1 MVNHTHLNLAGAL
14 SGDMFV
20 SGMLDSVVEVTQQ
33 TYWGKKQRQGF
44 SIDLLCPP
52 DVTDTLTSQCF
63 TVTGTLP
70 RKEGV
75 EQVGEKSHRVKV
87 SRRPKGYTT
96 KDEMDDLLSAGLSQ
110 QEQASVRIQAQR
122 LAIEQVEN
130 N

>member
-75 EQVGEKSHRVKV
+75 EQVGEKNTSSK
-87 SRRPKGYTT
+87 S
-96 KDEMDDLLSAGLSQ
+96 
-110 QEQASVRIQAQR
+110 IQATKGLYYKR
-122 LAIEQVEN
+122 
-130 N
+130 